1 MSQRPQPI
9 SSFAVVSSICR
20 NPSDFCHQGISF
32 TLQVANVIGAVVPL
46 CAWTASSRTLCNM
59 SVTSLVAFSTTF
71 KRPRASLAFFADI
84 DSPLTWAVMLS
95 AMAKPAASS
104 AALLILLPVESLSIA
119 C

>member
-1 MSQRPQPI
+1 MSL
-9 SSFAVVSSICR
+9 V
-20 NPSDFCHQGISF
+20 
-32 TLQVANVIGAVVPL
+32 LLVPL
-46 CAWTASSRTLCNM
+46 CACTASSLILCSM

-71 KRPRASLAFFADI
+71 KRPSASLAFFADI

-119 C
+119 CWRSLPLDARDRCAFIEATFVLTTMLMG